1 MGNDVFIETM
11 NVDVFWKDH
20 PQPMALVN
28 QASQDIRTVVLE
40 AIGEEL
46 SRLELTVPV
55 DLDCLD
61 IELKASKENWKE
73 ELQKQVVEIIQ
84 KQVKRTATISDSN
97 EMPMEEEWIVRSRQF
112 FTQGILP
119 SVGNFNS
126 WKKVEEFWKDLPIS
140 FYQWFSK
147 EFTEK
152 WIQRLARNASK
163 PFLKLLFEANDFHQE
178 WVRYFLEQNEPVI
191 LEESLMVFFSENYKE
206 EEVIAEQLWNLSEV
220 RKQLD
225 SVEQITRL
233 RTVLPSVADQ
243 FDTIRN
249 QENEAQITR
258 RWAEAIQSI
267 QSPEVKAFLSTLT
280 GLIDRLPMLSVTMI
294 HFLEAHHEVEQYSW
308 LSTFSKAV
316 RRERK
321 LNRILRELKALGAN
335 QTAEISELIEVLAQ
349 ERLNEQSE
357 LVQAEHDQLM
367 EDESLIVSNA
377 GIVLLN
383 PFLPMLFRSLSLQN
397 DESKWISTEH
407 HLAAIYLLN
416 YLSTGTLEADEDELY
431 IGRILTAF
439 DQEEIIPQIS
449 EEQFSKLVPKAT
461 LETELEQLIQAVRDN
476 WRPMRNCSWNGLRN
490 DFLSRTGTIKKAG
503 ENDYELTIES
513 GGLDVMLSYKDWSI
527 SMITYSW
534 LEGIIYVKWGES
546 SMKV

>member
-1 MGNDVFIETM
+1 M
-11 NVDVFWKDH
+11 
-20 PQPMALVN
+20 
-28 QASQDIRTVVLE
+28 IR
-40 AIGEEL
+40 
-46 SRLELTVPV
+46 
-55 DLDCLD
+55 
-61 IELKASKENWKE
+61 
-73 ELQKQVVEIIQ
+73 
-84 KQVKRTATISDSN
+84 
-97 EMPMEEEWIVRSRQF
+97 
-112 FTQGILP
+112 
-119 SVGNFNS
+119 
-126 WKKVEEFWKDLPIS
+126 
-140 FYQWFSK
+140 
-147 EFTEK
+147 
-152 WIQRLARNASK
+152 
-163 PFLKLLFEANDFHQE
+163 
-178 WVRYFLEQNEPVI
+178 
-191 LEESLMVFFSENYKE
+191 
-206 EEVIAEQLWNLSEV
+206 
-220 RKQLD
+220 
-225 SVEQITRL
+225 
-233 RTVLPSVADQ
+233 
-243 FDTIRN
+243 
-249 QENEAQITR
+249 
-258 RWAEAIQSI
+258 
-267 QSPEVKAFLSTLT
+267 
-280 GLIDRLPMLSVTMI
+280 
-294 HFLEAHHEVEQYSW
+294 FLEAHREIEQYSW
-308 LSTFSKAV
+308 LSIFSEAV

-335 QTAEISELIEVLAQ
+335 QTAEVSELIEALTQ

-357 LVQAEHDQLM
+357 LARAEHDQLM

-383 PFLPMLFRSLSLQN
+383 PFLPMLFRSLSLQD

-449 EEQFSKLVPKAT
+449 EEQFFELISKAT

-490 DFLSRTGTIKKAG
+490 DFLSRAGTIKKAG
-503 ENDYELTIES
+503 ENDHELTIES

>member
-40 AIGEEL
+40 AIEKEL
-46 SRLELTVPV
+46 SRLELTMPV
-55 DLDCLD
+55 DLDCLE

-73 ELQKQVVEIIQ
+73 ELQKQVVETIQ
-84 KQVKRTATISDSN
+84 KQVKRAAAISDSN

-140 FYQWFSK
+140 FYQWFST

-152 WIQRLARNASK
+152 WIHRLARNASK
-163 PFLKLLFEANDFHQE
+163 PFLKLLFDANDLPVE
-178 WVRYFLEQNEPVI
+178 WTAFIEQQKEITIV
-191 LEESLMVFFSENYKE
+191 EESLIVFFSENYKE
-206 EEVIAEQLWNLSEV
+206 EGVIAEQLWKVPEV
-220 RKQLD
+220 RKQFD
-225 SVEQITRL
+225 STEQIMQL
-233 RTVLPSVADQ
+233 RTILPSVADQ
-243 FDTIRN
+243 FEMMRD
-249 QENEAQITR
+249 QENEVQIKH
-258 RWAEAIQSI
+258 RWTETVQSI
-267 QSPEVKAFLSTLT
+267 RSNEVKAFLSPFTP
-280 GLIDRLPMLSVTMI
+280 LIDRLPMFSATMI
-294 HFLEAHHEVEQYSW
+294 RFLESHEEIKQHSW
-308 LSTFSKAV
+308 LLMFSEVVK
-316 RRERK
+316 RERK
-321 LNRILRELKALGAN
+321 LNRILRELKLSGAN
-335 QTAEISELIEVLAQ
+335 ETTEISELIEALTQ
-349 ERLNEQSE
+349 ERFNEQGE
-357 LVQAEHDQLM
+357 LAQAEHDQLM

-383 PFLPMLFRSLSLQN
+383 PFLPMLFRSLSLQD
-397 DESKWISTEH
+397 DESEWISEEH

-416 YLSTGTLEADEDELY
+416 YLSTGALEADEDELY

-439 DQEEIIPQIS
+439 DSDEVIPQIS
-449 EEQFSKLVPKAT
+449 EEQFFELIAKET
-461 LETELEQLIQAVRDN
+461 LKNELEQLIQAVRDN

-490 DFLSRTGTIKKAG
+490 DFLSRTGTIKNAG

-534 LEGIIYVKWGES
+534 LEGIIYVKW
-546 SMKV
+546 K